1 MDQWSMLTMLQDFEH
16 NKKREEEEMI
26 LKSKKKIIL
35 SQLEQQKIKQMEKKM
50 Q

>member
-1 MDQWSMLTMLQDFEH
+1 MLTMLQDFEH

-26 LKSKKKIIL
+26 LKSKKKLIL
-35 SQLEQQKIKQMEKKM
+35 SQLEQQKIKQMEMKM